1 MCLLRG
7 SIKRLEMSFFDSNL
21 KLFKSTRLDIDFG
34 SRKLSHSLKILVVAI
49 LADSHD
55 DLIISS
61 SLSSLSR
68 EELHD
73 ATKVKHEFSTE
84 KINDKE
90 YEVDSL
96 VVSFPNGIFKKQSF
110 TFIRSKPDSNKAY
123 STLILAKGTPKFT
136 NLTLQWL
143 KSDTGCLIKPV
154 KFNSNFL
161 IECLNIVVNGLSSD
175 KARLGDLEL
184 TFSVTTQLNA
194 LSNIAIEIPNK
205 EIEKFAKEAGAEDL
219 RKMIYEFLFDNTSI
233 DFEKFDI
240 SKFKCNYLLI
250 SSDGKLRF
258 SKGIP
263 RLGPSDTIGFTA
275 WDFVEKIYDIL

>member
-1 MCLLRG
+1 
-7 SIKRLEMSFFDSNL
+7 MSFFDSNL
-21 KLFKSTRLDIDFG
+21 KLFKSTSIDIDFG
-34 SRKLSHSLKILVVAI
+34 SRRLSHSLKILVVAI

-55 DLIISS
+55 DLIVSS
-61 SLSSLSR
+61 SLSTLSK
-68 EELHD
+68 EELHE
-73 ATKVKHEFSTE
+73 ATKVKHDYTTE
-84 KINDKE
+84 NINDKE
-90 YEVDSL
+90 YDVDSL
-96 VVSFPNGIFKKQSF
+96 VISFPNGIFKKQSL
-110 TFIRSKPDSNKAY
+110 TFIRSNAKSNKAY

-136 NLTLQWL
+136 NLALQWL
-143 KSDTGCLIKPV
+143 KSDTGCLIKPL
-154 KFNSNFL
+154 KFDSHFL
-161 IECLNIVVNGLSSD
+161 IECLNIVINGLSTD

-194 LSNIAIEIPNK
+194 LSNITIEIPNK
-205 EIEKFAKEAGAEDL
+205 EIEKFAEEAGSENL
-219 RKMIYEFLFDNTSI
+219 RKMIYEFLFENTSI